1 MIQCSEESKRYFN
14 AFTECQLKSAQLAE
28 TCTQLQTVCRYGV
41 YDVIGMAT
49 VFLFIGLVLKE
60 LFIYLRDGG
69 WDFVRIKAFELYLV
83 LMESAIRQ
91 ATLPPPVIQ
100 ISNQQQQKC
109 ISCNWCKQLVSEWNT
124 IGQIPAC
131 IPCYEKVIPIMRQTT
146 SSDECSVCKTPLTD
160 ILVYKGIASC
170 QNCYQALQQREWDTT
185 CSKCKRLKEANQMT
199 LVGGEAPLCNYC
211 YESEF
216 PHSPLGRIRNE
227 ILEESKHENQEQQPI
242 VQ

>member
-14 AFTECQLKSAQLAE
+14 AFTECQLKSVQLAE

-41 YDVIGMAT
+41 YDVIGVAV
-49 VFLFIGLVLKE
+49 VFVLIGLLLKE
-60 LFIYLRDGG
+60 LFVYLRDGG
-69 WDFVRIKAFELYLV
+69 WDFVRIKTLELYLV

-100 ISNQQQQKC
+100 LRKEQESITC
-109 ISCNWCKQLVSEWNT
+109 HWCKQTVFEWANFENF
-124 IGQIPAC
+124 PAC
-131 IPCYEKVIPIMRQTT
+131 IRCCEQLIPANQRPLKPLGL
-146 SSDECSVCKTPLTD
+146 CSVCKEPQVD
-160 ILVYKGIASC
+160 FHMYKGVLSC
-170 QNCYQALQQREWDTT
+170 KNCNEALMQREFELT
-185 CSKCKRLKEANQMT
+185 CSKCKLLKEANQMT

-211 YESEF
+211 YDSEF

-227 ILEESKHENQEQQPI
+227 ILEESKTEEQQPNI